1 MKIIKLI
8 SEEWG
13 QHFFSQDSTAV
24 IKFEQIDNKINTYRQ
39 YLHVQLNNTTV
50 IRDRSDNIENIN
62 NIILYDIDC

>member
-50 IRDRSDNIENIN
+50 IRDHIQKVEKIQLF
-62 NIILYDIDC
+62 ITVQ